1 LNWLYALKTAHRFS
15 NKDLKE
21 HIMIMENFSKLSRK
35 RQKGLL
41 ALLSSK
47 NVVTAANKSG
57 GKQNDHVPLAARTF
71 LS

>member
-1 LNWLYALKTAHRFS
+1 
-15 NKDLKE
+15 
-21 HIMIMENFSKLSRK
+21 MIMENFSKLSRK